1 MKKLEKII
9 KEAIL
14 EVIAEGNKLYT
25 LKNQTDSAKG
35 LPSTLDPDD
44 ATEKSPAFTAKYKSV
59 SEGES
64 DEEDIL
70 GDMISDMLK
79 YKSEDEVFQFLRQ
92 TLASAVD
99 DKNSNEINE
108 MSRIAVLYKI
118 GDEDKVKEYLS
129 TQSDTNKLNQ
139 QKIINLVKEK
149 GQISPANIALS
160 LGKTFID
167 KKGNVLPRQQSV
179 NPDIKQ
185 LVDSGILEPVGG
197 TGIAASRIDKKTGKV
212 APPTTKQTLEPEDF
226 FIGKGK
232 FDGPAFEPSDEEV
245 AASFARARAAGDGG
259 EEEFV
264 ANLKKDAP
272 KVKPTISD
280 EEYNKLMKFL
290 DYKERLR
297 KIESALRQN
306 KKISR
311 GGDDMISKDRGE
323 AEKLSNMKTDLE
335 NRIEDLVAGSEY
347 LQRRKAPEDKNKNR

>member
-1 MKKLEKII
+1 MARISI
-9 KEAIL
+9 K
-14 EVIAEGNKLYT
+14 
-25 LKNQTDSAKG
+25 
-35 LPSTLDPDD
+35 
-44 ATEKSPAFTAKYKSV
+44 
-59 SEGES
+59 
-64 DEEDIL
+64 
-70 GDMISDMLK
+70 
-79 YKSEDEVFQFLRQ
+79 
-92 TLASAVD
+92 
-99 DKNSNEINE
+99 
-108 MSRIAVLYKI
+108 YKI
-118 GDEDKVKEYLS
+118 GDLSKLDDLSDKVKNSKGVTGIIDYLQANEEAS
-129 TQSDTNKLNQ
+129 VAE
-139 QKIINLVKEK
+139 IAKEK
-149 GQISPANIALS
+149 FDRPQQAINPVVQS
-160 LGKTFID
+160 L
-167 KKGNVLPRQQSV
+167 VA
-179 NPDIKQ
+179 
-185 LVDSGILEPVGG
+185 SGVLEPVGG
-197 TGIAASRIDKKTGKV
+197 TGIAASRVDKKTGKV

-306 KKISR
+306 KKISK

>member
-14 EVIAEGNKLYT
+14 EVLAEGPLEDAAKNAELKSIDAKLKALNAQKAEVLRYIT
-25 LKNQTDSAKG
+25 PFLNADLSK
-35 LPSTLDPDD
+35 LDDL
-44 ATEKSPAFTAKYKSV
+44 S
-59 SEGES
+59 
-64 DEEDIL
+64 
-70 GDMISDMLK
+70 
-79 YKSEDEVFQFLRQ
+79 
-92 TLASAVD
+92 
-99 DKNSNEINE
+99 
-108 MSRIAVLYKI
+108 
-118 GDEDKVKEYLS
+118 DKVKNSKGVTGIIDYLQANEEAS
-129 TQSDTNKLNQ
+129 VAE
-139 QKIINLVKEK
+139 IAKEK
-149 GQISPANIALS
+149 FDRPQQAINPVVQS
-160 LGKTFID
+160 L
-167 KKGNVLPRQQSV
+167 VA
-179 NPDIKQ
+179 
-185 LVDSGILEPVGG
+185 SGVLEPVGG
-197 TGIAASRIDKKTGKV
+197 TGIAASRVDKKTGKV

-290 DYKERLR
+290 DYNERLR
-297 KIESALRQN
+297 KIDSALRQN

-323 AEKLSNMKTDLE
+323 AEKLSNIKTDLE

>member
-14 EVIAEGNKLYT
+14 EVLAEGPLEDAAKSAELKSIDAKLKA
-25 LKNQTDSAKG
+25 LNAQKAAVSSEKDSV
-35 LPSTLDPDD
+35 
-44 ATEKSPAFTAKYKSV
+44 TEMAR
-59 SEGES
+59 
-64 DEEDIL
+64 
-70 GDMISDMLK
+70 ISIK
-79 YKSEDEVFQFLRQ
+79 
-92 TLASAVD
+92 
-99 DKNSNEINE
+99 
-108 MSRIAVLYKI
+108 YKI
-118 GDEDKVKEYLS
+118 GDLSKLDDLSDKVKNSKGVTGIIDYLQANEEAS
-129 TQSDTNKLNQ
+129 VAE
-139 QKIINLVKEK
+139 IAKEK
-149 GQISPANIALS
+149 FDRPQQAINPVVQS
-160 LGKTFID
+160 L
-167 KKGNVLPRQQSV
+167 VA
-179 NPDIKQ
+179 
-185 LVDSGILEPVGG
+185 SGVLEPVGG
-197 TGIAASRIDKKTGKV
+197 TGIAASRVDKKTGKV

-306 KKISR
+306 KKISK

-323 AEKLSNMKTDLE
+323 AEKLSNIKTDLE

>member
-14 EVIAEGNKLYT
+14 EVMAEGNKLYT
-25 LKNQTDSAKG
+25 LKNQSDSAKG

-59 SEGES
+59 SEGEL
-64 DEEDIL
+64 DE
-70 GDMISDMLK
+70 MARISIK
-79 YKSEDEVFQFLRQ
+79 
-92 TLASAVD
+92 
-99 DKNSNEINE
+99 
-108 MSRIAVLYKI
+108 YKI
-118 GDEDKVKEYLS
+118 GDLSKLDDLSDKVKNSKGVTGIIDYLQANEEAS
-129 TQSDTNKLNQ
+129 VAE
-139 QKIINLVKEK
+139 IAKEK
-149 GQISPANIALS
+149 FDRPQQAINPVVQS
-160 LGKTFID
+160 L
-167 KKGNVLPRQQSV
+167 VA
-179 NPDIKQ
+179 
-185 LVDSGILEPVGG
+185 SGVLEPVGG
-197 TGIAASRIDKKTGKV
+197 TGIAASRVDKKTGKV

-272 KVKPTISD
+272 KVKATISD

-290 DYKERLR
+290 DYNERLR
-297 KIESALRQN
+297 KIDSALRQN

>member
-14 EVIAEGNKLYT
+14 EVMAEGPLEDAAKSAELKSIDAKLKA
-25 LKNQTDSAKG
+25 LNAQKAAVSSEKDSV
-35 LPSTLDPDD
+35 
-44 ATEKSPAFTAKYKSV
+44 TEMAR
-59 SEGES
+59 
-64 DEEDIL
+64 
-70 GDMISDMLK
+70 ISIK
-79 YKSEDEVFQFLRQ
+79 
-92 TLASAVD
+92 
-99 DKNSNEINE
+99 
-108 MSRIAVLYKI
+108 YKI
-118 GDEDKVKEYLS
+118 GDLSKLDDLSDKVKNSKGVTGIIDYLQANEEAS
-129 TQSDTNKLNQ
+129 VAE
-139 QKIINLVKEK
+139 IAKEK
-149 GQISPANIALS
+149 FNRPQQAINPVVQS
-160 LGKTFID
+160 L
-167 KKGNVLPRQQSV
+167 VA
-179 NPDIKQ
+179 
-185 LVDSGILEPVGG
+185 SGVLEPVGG
-197 TGIAASRIDKKTGKV
+197 TGIAASRVDKKTGKV

-280 EEYNKLMKFL
+280 EEYDKLMKFL

>member
-14 EVIAEGNKLYT
+14 EVINEDASLDQAAKAAELNALNKKIQALNAQ
-25 LKNQTDSAKG
+25 KSAVASGK
-35 LPSTLDPDD
+35 
-44 ATEKSPAFTAKYKSV
+44 
-59 SEGES
+59 
-64 DEEDIL
+64 
-70 GDMISDMLK
+70 
-79 YKSEDEVFQFLRQ
+79 DEV
-92 TLASAVD
+92 T
-99 DKNSNEINE
+99 E
-108 MSRIAVLYKI
+108 MARISIKYKI
-118 GDEDKVKEYLS
+118 GDLSKLDDLSDKVKNSKGVTGIIDYLQANEEAS
-129 TQSDTNKLNQ
+129 VAE
-139 QKIINLVKEK
+139 IAKEK
-149 GQISPANIALS
+149 FDRPQQAINPIVQS
-160 LGKTFID
+160 L
-167 KKGNVLPRQQSV
+167 VS
-179 NPDIKQ
+179 
-185 LVDSGILEPVGG
+185 SGVLEPVGG
-197 TGIAASRIDKKTGKV
+197 TGIAASRVDKKTGKV

-272 KVKPTISD
+272 KVKATISD

-290 DYKERLR
+290 DYNERLR
-297 KIESALRQN
+297 KIDSALRQN

>member
-14 EVIAEGNKLYT
+14 EVLAEGPLEDAAKNAELKSIDAKLKA
-25 LKNQTDSAKG
+25 LNAQKAAVSSEKDSV
-35 LPSTLDPDD
+35 
-44 ATEKSPAFTAKYKSV
+44 TEMARISIKYK
-59 SEGES
+59 
-64 DEEDIL
+64 
-70 GDMISDMLK
+70 ISDLSK
-79 YKSEDEVFQFLRQ
+79 L
-92 TLASAVD
+92 D
-99 DKNSNEINE
+99 DLS
-108 MSRIAVLYKI
+108 
-118 GDEDKVKEYLS
+118 DKVKNSKGVTGIIDYLQANGEAS
-129 TQSDTNKLNQ
+129 VAE
-139 QKIINLVKEK
+139 IAKEK
-149 GQISPANIALS
+149 FDRPQQAINPVVQS
-160 LGKTFID
+160 L
-167 KKGNVLPRQQSV
+167 VA
-179 NPDIKQ
+179 
-185 LVDSGILEPVGG
+185 SGVLEPVGG
-197 TGIAASRIDKKTGKV
+197 TGIAASRVDKKTGKV

-226 FIGKGK
+226 FIGSGK

-306 KKISR
+306 KKISK

>member
-14 EVIAEGNKLYT
+14 EVMAEGPLEDAAKSAELKSIDAKLKA
-25 LKNQTDSAKG
+25 LNAQKAAVSSEKDSV
-35 LPSTLDPDD
+35 
-44 ATEKSPAFTAKYKSV
+44 TEMAR
-59 SEGES
+59 
-64 DEEDIL
+64 
-70 GDMISDMLK
+70 ISIK
-79 YKSEDEVFQFLRQ
+79 
-92 TLASAVD
+92 
-99 DKNSNEINE
+99 
-108 MSRIAVLYKI
+108 YKI
-118 GDEDKVKEYLS
+118 GDLSKLDDLSDKVKNSKGVTGIIDYLQANEEAS
-129 TQSDTNKLNQ
+129 VAE
-139 QKIINLVKEK
+139 IAKEK
-149 GQISPANIALS
+149 FNRPQQAINPVVQS
-160 LGKTFID
+160 L
-167 KKGNVLPRQQSV
+167 VA
-179 NPDIKQ
+179 
-185 LVDSGILEPVGG
+185 SGVLEPVGG
-197 TGIAASRIDKKTGKV
+197 TGIAASRVDKKTGKV

-280 EEYNKLMKFL
+280 EEYDKLMKFL

-335 NRIEDLVAGSEY
+335 KRIEDLVAGSEY
-347 LQRRKAPEDKNKNR
+347 LQRRKAPEDKNKDR

>member
-14 EVIAEGNKLYT
+14 EVLAEGPLEDAAKNAELKSIDAKLKA
-25 LKNQTDSAKG
+25 LNAQKAAVSSEKDSV
-35 LPSTLDPDD
+35 
-44 ATEKSPAFTAKYKSV
+44 TEM
-59 SEGES
+59 
-64 DEEDIL
+64 DR
-70 GDMISDMLK
+70 ISIK
-79 YKSEDEVFQFLRQ
+79 
-92 TLASAVD
+92 
-99 DKNSNEINE
+99 
-108 MSRIAVLYKI
+108 YKI
-118 GDEDKVKEYLS
+118 GDLSKLDDLSDKVKNSKGVTGIIDYLQANEEAS
-129 TQSDTNKLNQ
+129 VAE
-139 QKIINLVKEK
+139 IAKEK
-149 GQISPANIALS
+149 FDRPQQAINPVVQS
-160 LGKTFID
+160 L
-167 KKGNVLPRQQSV
+167 VA
-179 NPDIKQ
+179 
-185 LVDSGILEPVGG
+185 SGVLEPVGG
-197 TGIAASRIDKKTGKV
+197 TGIAASRVDKKTGKV

-306 KKISR
+306 KKISK

-323 AEKLSNMKTDLE
+323 AEKLSNIKTDLE
-335 NRIEDLVAGSEY
+335 NRIKDLVAGSEY

>member
-14 EVIAEGNKLYT
+14 EVLAEGPLEDAAKNAELKSIDAKLKA
-25 LKNQTDSAKG
+25 LNAQKAAVSSEKDSV
-35 LPSTLDPDD
+35 
-44 ATEKSPAFTAKYKSV
+44 TEMARISIKYK
-59 SEGES
+59 
-64 DEEDIL
+64 
-70 GDMISDMLK
+70 ISDLSK
-79 YKSEDEVFQFLRQ
+79 L
-92 TLASAVD
+92 D
-99 DKNSNEINE
+99 DLS
-108 MSRIAVLYKI
+108 
-118 GDEDKVKEYLS
+118 DKVKNSKGVTGIIDYLQANGEAS
-129 TQSDTNKLNQ
+129 VAE
-139 QKIINLVKEK
+139 IAKEK
-149 GQISPANIALS
+149 FDRPQQAINPVVQS
-160 LGKTFID
+160 L
-167 KKGNVLPRQQSV
+167 VA
-179 NPDIKQ
+179 
-185 LVDSGILEPVGG
+185 SGVLEPVGG
-197 TGIAASRIDKKTGKV
+197 TGIAASRVDKKTGKV

-290 DYKERLR
+290 DYNERLR
-297 KIESALRQN
+297 KIDSALRQN

-323 AEKLSNMKTDLE
+323 AEKLSNIKTDLE

>member
-14 EVIAEGNKLYT
+14 EVINEDASLDQAAKAAELNALNKKIQALNAQ
-25 LKNQTDSAKG
+25 KSAVASGK
-35 LPSTLDPDD
+35 
-44 ATEKSPAFTAKYKSV
+44 
-59 SEGES
+59 
-64 DEEDIL
+64 
-70 GDMISDMLK
+70 
-79 YKSEDEVFQFLRQ
+79 DEV
-92 TLASAVD
+92 T
-99 DKNSNEINE
+99 E
-108 MSRIAVLYKI
+108 MARISIKYKI
-118 GDEDKVKEYLS
+118 GDLSKLDDLSDKVKNSKGVTGIIDYLQANEEAS
-129 TQSDTNKLNQ
+129 VAE
-139 QKIINLVKEK
+139 IAKEK
-149 GQISPANIALS
+149 FDRPQQAINPIVQS
-160 LGKTFID
+160 L
-167 KKGNVLPRQQSV
+167 VS
-179 NPDIKQ
+179 
-185 LVDSGILEPVGG
+185 SGVLEPVGG
-197 TGIAASRIDKKTGKV
+197 TGIAASRVDKKTGKV

-306 KKISR
+306 KKISK

>member
-14 EVIAEGNKLYT
+14 EVINEDASLDQAAKAAELNALNKKIVALNAQ
-25 LKNQTDSAKG
+25 KSAVASGK
-35 LPSTLDPDD
+35 
-44 ATEKSPAFTAKYKSV
+44 
-59 SEGES
+59 
-64 DEEDIL
+64 
-70 GDMISDMLK
+70 
-79 YKSEDEVFQFLRQ
+79 DEV
-92 TLASAVD
+92 T
-99 DKNSNEINE
+99 E
-108 MSRIAVLYKI
+108 MARISIKYKI
-118 GDEDKVKEYLS
+118 GDLSKLDDLSDKIKNSKGVTGIIDYL
-129 TQSDTNKLNQ
+129 QTNGEASVAE
-139 QKIINLVKEK
+139 IAKEK
-149 GQISPANIALS
+149 FDRPQQAINPIVQS
-160 LGKTFID
+160 L
-167 KKGNVLPRQQSV
+167 VA
-179 NPDIKQ
+179 
-185 LVDSGILEPVGG
+185 SGVLEPVGG

-245 AASFARARAAGDGG
+245 AASFARARAAGDSG

-280 EEYNKLMKFL
+280 EEYDKLMKFL
-290 DYKERLR
+290 DYNERLR
-297 KIESALRQN
+297 KIDSALRQN

-335 NRIEDLVAGSEY
+335 NRIKDLVAGSEY

>member
-14 EVIAEGNKLYT
+14 EVMAEGPLEDAAKSAELKSIDAKLKA
-25 LKNQTDSAKG
+25 LNAQKAAVSSEKDSV
-35 LPSTLDPDD
+35 
-44 ATEKSPAFTAKYKSV
+44 TEMAR
-59 SEGES
+59 
-64 DEEDIL
+64 
-70 GDMISDMLK
+70 ISIK
-79 YKSEDEVFQFLRQ
+79 
-92 TLASAVD
+92 
-99 DKNSNEINE
+99 
-108 MSRIAVLYKI
+108 YKI
-118 GDEDKVKEYLS
+118 GDLSKLDDLSDKVKNSKGVTGIIDYLQANEEAS
-129 TQSDTNKLNQ
+129 VAE
-139 QKIINLVKEK
+139 IAKEK
-149 GQISPANIALS
+149 FDRPQQAINPVVQS
-160 LGKTFID
+160 L
-167 KKGNVLPRQQSV
+167 VA
-179 NPDIKQ
+179 
-185 LVDSGILEPVGG
+185 SGVLEPVGG
-197 TGIAASRIDKKTGKV
+197 TGIAASRVDKKTGKV

>member
-14 EVIAEGNKLYT
+14 EVMAEGPLEDAAKSAELKSIDAKLKA
-25 LKNQTDSAKG
+25 LNAQKAAVSSEKDSV
-35 LPSTLDPDD
+35 
-44 ATEKSPAFTAKYKSV
+44 TEMARISIKYK
-59 SEGES
+59 
-64 DEEDIL
+64 
-70 GDMISDMLK
+70 ISNLSK
-79 YKSEDEVFQFLRQ
+79 L
-92 TLASAVD
+92 D
-99 DKNSNEINE
+99 DLS
-108 MSRIAVLYKI
+108 
-118 GDEDKVKEYLS
+118 DKVKNSKGVQGIIDYLQANEEAS
-129 TQSDTNKLNQ
+129 VAE
-139 QKIINLVKEK
+139 IAKEK
-149 GQISPANIALS
+149 FDRPQQAINPVVQS
-160 LGKTFID
+160 L
-167 KKGNVLPRQQSV
+167 VA
-179 NPDIKQ
+179 
-185 LVDSGILEPVGG
+185 SGVLEPVGG
-197 TGIAASRIDKKTGKV
+197 TGIAASRVDKKTGKV

-280 EEYNKLMKFL
+280 EEYDKLMKFL

>member
-14 EVIAEGNKLYT
+14 EVMAEGNKLYT
-25 LKNQTDSAKG
+25 LKNQSDSAKG

-59 SEGES
+59 SEGEL
-64 DEEDIL
+64 DE
-70 GDMISDMLK
+70 MARISIK
-79 YKSEDEVFQFLRQ
+79 
-92 TLASAVD
+92 
-99 DKNSNEINE
+99 
-108 MSRIAVLYKI
+108 YKI
-118 GDEDKVKEYLS
+118 GDLSKLDDLSDKVKNSKGVTGIIDYLQANEEAS
-129 TQSDTNKLNQ
+129 VAE
-139 QKIINLVKEK
+139 IAKEK
-149 GQISPANIALS
+149 FDRPQQAINPVVQS
-160 LGKTFID
+160 L
-167 KKGNVLPRQQSV
+167 VA
-179 NPDIKQ
+179 
-185 LVDSGILEPVGG
+185 SGVLEPVGG
-197 TGIAASRIDKKTGKV
+197 TGIAASRVDKKTGKV

-290 DYKERLR
+290 DYKDRLR
-297 KIESALRQN
+297 KIDSALRQN
-306 KKISR
+306 KKISK